1 MSNAESIQLQQILD
15 AIRTAIVVI
24 DKDLKIRRWNRQI
37 SIYTNVSADHAI
49 GKSLFDLLQPAQEYF
64 IRRKL
69 NTAFSLNTSTF
80 SRWQQRPHVFKLPPG
95 RTVTSVEELMYQD
108 VTFTPISHSDT
119 GVTLVCISIE
129 DVTDTVLYQQQL
141 TETVEELERLSQVD
155 HLTQVYNRGYWEYR
169 LREELLRASRYHR
182 ELSLLMI
189 DIDHFK
195 KLNDTY
201 GHLCGDEVLRQFSA
215 LIQEPL
221 RNTDVLGRY
230 GGEEFAVILTETGV
244 DGARTAAKRMVE
256 CINAGEIATDEHVLT
271 VTASIGVTSVL
282 NGDCDSADLVVSVA
296 DKALYAAKASGRNCY
311 RYLELQA

>member
-1 MSNAESIQLQQILD
+1 MSSDESLQLQHILD
-15 AIRTAIVVI
+15 AIRTAIVVV

-37 SIYTNVSADHAI
+37 SIYTNISADQAI
-49 GKSLFDLLQPAQEYF
+49 GKCLFDLLQPAQEYF

-69 NTAFSLNTSTF
+69 HTAFSLNTSTF

-95 RTVTSVEELMYQD
+95 RTVTSVEEFMYQD
-108 VTFTPISHSDT
+108 VTFTPISHSED
-119 GVTLVCISIE
+119 GVALVCISIE
-129 DVTDTVLYQQQL
+129 DVTDAVLYQKQL
-141 TETVEELERLSQVD
+141 TETVGELERLSQVD
-155 HLTQVYNRGYWEYR
+155 HLTQIYNRGHWEYR

-189 DIDHFK
+189 DIDYFK

-215 LIQEPL
+215 LIKQPL

-244 DGARTAAKRMVE
+244 DGAKLATQRMLE
-256 CINAGEIATDEHVLT
+256 CINAGEIATDKHVLT
-271 VTASIGVTSVL
+271 VTASIGVTSIH
-282 NGDCDSADLVVSVA
+282 NGECDSADLVISVA
-296 DKALYAAKASGRNCY
+296 DKALYAAKESGRNCY
-311 RYLELQA
+311 RYLEFQA